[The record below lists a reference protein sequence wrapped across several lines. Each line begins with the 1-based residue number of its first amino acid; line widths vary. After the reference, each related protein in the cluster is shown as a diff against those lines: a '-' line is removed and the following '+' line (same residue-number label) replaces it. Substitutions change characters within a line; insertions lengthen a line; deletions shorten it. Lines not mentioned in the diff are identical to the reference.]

1 MSFSQVWRSL
11 ATSSLLLGLASG
23 GAAAEMPMEHAQPTQ
38 QFRRIEQPL
47 SLKVGVTLA
56 GVGLVGLELWWFLGH
71 KTRSRQAVTNQG
83 IQEITVTVDG
93 GYDPARVVVQ
103 TGQLVR
109 LKFDRRDPSNCLDQ
123 VRLPDFRIVQDLPL
137 HQVTAVEFTPAQ
149 PGEYPF
155 TCGMNMF
162 RGVIEVQPAAAP
174 AAIAP
179 TTIASAK

>member
-1 MSFSQVWRSL
+1 MLFFQVWRSL
-11 ATSSLLLGLASG
+11 ATSSLILGLASG
-23 GAAAEMPMEHAQPTQ
+23 VALGEMPMEHAQPTQ
-38 QFRRIEQPL
+38 QFRQIEQPL
-47 SLKVGVTLA
+47 SLKIGVTLA

-71 KTRSRQAVTNQG
+71 KTRSRQALIHQS

-93 GYDPARVVVQ
+93 GYDPAHVVVQ

-109 LKFDRRDPSNCLDQ
+109 LNFDRRDPSSCLDQ

-162 RGVIEVQPAAAP
+162 RGVIEVQPTSAP
-174 AAIAP
+174 VAIAP
-179 TTIASAK
+179 TPVASAK